1 MSVTAFGKP
10 VLDQIVA
17 ALQADPNLRDA
28 VVRKLAAKHP
38 EEFRAACAQSLS
50 PTSLTPVTPAPIKP
64 R

>member
-38 EEFRAACAQSLS
+38 EEFRD
-50 PTSLTPVTPAPIKP
+50 